1 MTEQEKQACMDSL
14 MDLSEIAGE
23 GSVLL
28 LVAARLVDKEAG
40 RPVGLKPANSVA

>member
-1 MTEQEKQACMDSL
+1 MSEQDKQDRMNSL

-40 RPVGLKPANSVA
+40 MPVGLKPATT

>member
-1 MTEQEKQACMDSL
+1 MTDQEKQARTNSL

-40 RPVGLKPANSVA
+40 RPVGLKPTTPAA